1 MPRSSRPASDWLIV
15 DEALAGFLPTT
26 APILDHPRVIQVRS
40 FSKIHAMAGFRV
52 GYAVVPEG
60 GPDLRPVLGV
70 GAPALAGALWAV
82 EQRRRVRAPAPR
94 AGPTRSASGW
104 PRSSTSRRAPVPT
117 PGCGRRWP
125 RRWPRAGSTSR
136 PGRPGATSEHV
147 RVTLSDAAATDR
159 LLEALR
165 SL

>member
-1 MPRSSRPASDWLIV
+1 M
-15 DEALAGFLPTT
+15 
-26 APILDHPRVIQVRS
+26 IQVRS

-52 GYAVVPEG
+52 GYAVVPED

-82 EQRRRVRAPAPR
+82 ESGAESARRRREQARAARERLAAEFDVAPGARAVRLAARAGGRGAGRAPHLRR
-94 AGPTRSASGW
+94 AGDGL
-104 PRSSTSRRAPVPT
+104 
-117 PGCGRRWP
+117 GRRGARP
-125 RRWPRAGSTSR
+125 RHA
-136 PGRPGATSEHV
+136 V
-147 RVTLSDAAATDR
+147 DAAATD

>member
-1 MPRSSRPASDWLIV
+1 M
-15 DEALAGFLPTT
+15 
-26 APILDHPRVIQVRS
+26 IQVRS

-52 GYAVVPEG
+52 GYAVVRED

-82 EQRRRVRAPAPR
+82 EQGAARAAAPR
-94 AGPTRSASGW
+94 AGPCVRASGW
-104 PRSSTSRRAPVPT
+104 RRSSTSRRARAVRVAA
-117 PGCGRRWP
+117 GAGGRGAGRAADL
-125 RRWPRAGSTSR
+125 RRAGEAW
-136 PGRPGATSEHV
+136 GDEEHV
-147 RVTLSDAAATDR
+147 RVTLSDDAATER